1 MSFFKSF
8 AISLLRC
15 SALMALLLLP
25 VDGAMAKNF
34 VLTLDAG
41 HGGHDYGAIGA
52 TTNEKTITL
61 QVVTKLGKL
70 INENLPDVDVV
81 YTRSTDVF
89 IPLDERASIANK
101 ANSDLFMSVHINS
114 VDKRNA
120 NRKTIEGCQVY
131 TLGLHKT
138 AENLAVA
145 KRENSVMELE
155 ADHTEKYA
163 GFDPNSLESD
173 IVFELTQNKRLEQS
187 IEFADA
193 AHNELVKTAGRQPK
207 GVRQAGFWVLWAT
220 SMPSV
225 LVELDFICNPKSEQ
239 FLSSD
244 AGQEQMVAALYNALC
259 AYINT
264 YGSQITG
271 RTLPVAHALEV
282 STSNSAPTA
291 ALPAAKAVAHSD
303 IKEIADDSG
312 TEQYFV
318 QILASVSPL
327 SASSSELK
335 GMADVQYYYD
345 GGLYKYV
352 VGAAATVSEAGT
364 LLKQVRA
371 TFPQSFIIKMIN
383 GKRVDFIK
391 P

>member
-1 MSFFKSF
+1 
-8 AISLLRC
+8 
-15 SALMALLLLP
+15 
-25 VDGAMAKNF
+25 
-34 VLTLDAG
+34 
-41 HGGHDYGAIGA
+41 
-52 TTNEKTITL
+52 
-61 QVVTKLGKL
+61 
-70 INENLPDVDVV
+70 
-81 YTRSTDVF
+81 
-89 IPLDERASIANK
+89 
-101 ANSDLFMSVHINS
+101 
-114 VDKRNA
+114 
-120 NRKTIEGCQVY
+120 
-131 TLGLHKT
+131 
-138 AENLAVA
+138 
-145 KRENSVMELE
+145 
-155 ADHTEKYA
+155 
-163 GFDPNSLESD
+163 
-173 IVFELTQNKRLEQS
+173 
-187 IEFADA
+187 
-193 AHNELVKTAGRQPK
+193 
-207 GVRQAGFWVLWAT
+207 
-220 SMPSV
+220 MPSV

-291 ALPAAKAVAHSD
+291 ALPATKAVAHSD